1 MDAADLREQ
10 LEQRLMSHGV
20 YVTSLDRRAET
31 LRIEY
36 ETATP
41 GEGVPR
47 REIGRVLNRLLDALD
62 DGWEAT
68 DVRGVVYHIDAGGE
82 DGTSED
88 TESGDGESDD
98 SASGERGTWRADA
111 DWLRAHDRGE
121 LSDVDLSQRVLDTVE
136 DA

>member
-1 MDAADLREQ
+1 MDADDLRER

-47 REIGRVLNRLLDALD
+47 REIGRVLNRLLDAID
-62 DGWEAT
+62 EGWEAT
-68 DVRGVVYHIDAGGE
+68 DVRGVVYHIDAG

-88 TESGDGESDD
+88 EPGDGGGDD
-98 SASGERGTWRADA
+98 STGGERGTWRADA
-111 DWLRAHDRGE
+111 DWLRAHDRGDIT
-121 LSDVDLSQRVLDTVE
+121 DVDLSQRVLDTVE
-136 DA
+136 DS

>member
-1 MDAADLREQ
+1 MDADDLREQ

-68 DVRGVVYHIDAGGE
+68 DVRGAVYHIDAGE
-82 DGTSED
+82 DD
-88 TESGDGESDD
+88 ESGDGQ
-98 SASGERGTWRADA
+98 RGTWRAEA

-136 DA
+136 DS

>member
-1 MDAADLREQ
+1 MDADDLREQ

-20 YVTSLDRRAET
+20 YVTSLERRAET

-62 DGWEAT
+62 EGWEAT
-68 DVRGVVYHIDAGGE
+68 DVRGVVYHIDTGGDDETE
-82 DGTSED
+82 DAEE
-88 TESGDGESDD
+88 ESP
-98 SASGERGTWRADA
+98 SGERGTWRADA

-136 DA
+136 DS